1 MTTRLSSY
9 SKGKLKRVQGLQRER
24 VCVCVCVCVCGRG
37 GCYFLALENA
47 QWNMMS
53 WAFLPAP
60 TFPPSSKMLGIFIG
74 LSLST
79 AEEVQLDTS
88 FITMLSLLTPL
99 LQAHFLFLSVL
110 WPVVLLFP
118 GGNLDLQKNYQISW
132 SSSQSNSNKS
142 QEQVQFLSS
151 PSPLLVPPVP
161 HDGRRLLFHYQEISF
176 CLLWESGFFACS

>member
-1 MTTRLSSY
+1 MIQHQILTEPEVMCITSDWTCPLLQKLIKQDGGRKALAPRSPEFPADVSHPLPRCSASS
-9 SKGKLKRVQGLQRER
+9 
-24 VCVCVCVCVCGRG
+24 
-37 GCYFLALENA
+37 
-47 QWNMMS
+47 
-53 WAFLPAP
+53 
-60 TFPPSSKMLGIFIG
+60 IG

-88 FITMLSLLTPL
+88 FITMLSLVTPL